1 MQQRQKKN
9 KELVDFVG
17 AKRPLVLRLYDISA
31 SLCLAVSKDPTVV
44 DVCSFSVLCAAVAP
58 VQCNPC

>member
-9 KELVDFVG
+9 KELVDFVD
-17 AKRPLVLRLYDISA
+17 AKALVLRLYDISV

-44 DVCSFSVLCAAVAP
+44 DVCSFSVLCAAVGP
-58 VQCNPC
+58 VQCYPC